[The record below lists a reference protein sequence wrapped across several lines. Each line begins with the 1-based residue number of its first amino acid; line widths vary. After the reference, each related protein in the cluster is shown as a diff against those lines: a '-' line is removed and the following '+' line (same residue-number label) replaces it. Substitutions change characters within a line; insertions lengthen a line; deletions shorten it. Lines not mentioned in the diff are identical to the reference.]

1 MAISST
7 TLLMISICLFY
18 IDFYHILIQP
28 GSVNVFSVK
37 PCSSGLIFFWVS
49 YGDVYSTER
58 IWYWLF
64 KQSSRLLRMKPSVL
78 FPLPTIFSLC
88 LSQNN
93 SSLMVTLRH
102 LLASTM
108 HTTCFHLV
116 CWHQLFISL
125 FNYSYYN
132 AFLG

>member
-18 IDFYHILIQP
+18 IDFIIFWYNQVL
-28 GSVNVFSVK
+28 SMSSVK

-108 HTTCFHLV
+108 HITCFHLV
-116 CWHQLFISL
+116 CWYQLFISL

-132 AFLG
+132 AFLE

>member
-1 MAISST
+1 MPF
-7 TLLMISICLFY
+7 LY
-18 IDFYHILIQP
+18 RFYHILIQP
-28 GSVNVFSVK
+28 GSVNVFSLK

-108 HTTCFHLV
+108 HITCFHLV
-116 CWHQLFISL
+116 VGINCLFLCSIILITMHFWGNEAYLL
-125 FNYSYYN
+125 FVI
-132 AFLG
+132 FQ